1 MLDRSQPPKYI
12 IPEDFSLTQPEHFE
26 LSSGAKVY
34 FIPTPA
40 VEAVKIEFLGNGT
53 RANLPLTRSLVP
65 SFTLQL
71 LPEGTSQK
79 SGTEIAHF
87 FDFHASELQPIISF
101 GNEGFSLISTKKHI
115 FEILPVALELVHE
128 AIFPEEI
135 LIKKKSQRK
144 LSIQLEREKTSSRA
158 SQLFRKALFG
168 DTHPYGVVV
177 EESMLEEITSER
189 LLQHSQ
195 TQLWQNLE
203 IFISGNFSE
212 PELSKLLQHL
222 EKFPVRPLLEKVL
235 LPETSSEYFLHEER
249 AESLQSSIRMG
260 DFSIPKNHSDFIP
273 LLVFNSILGGYF
285 GSRLIKNIREDKGHT
300 YGIYSSLAQIGDLNY
315 WVISADVEKKYL
327 QTVKSE
333 IKKEIQTL
341 CEEPVPQDELELVRN
356 YLLGQMLSQFSN
368 SFDLMDRF
376 RAVHHAGMTLG
387 FYQQKLNFLKEFNQ
401 GHILEIGEKYFKDK
415 AIFEVS
421 VG

>member
-1 MLDRSQPPKYI
+1 MLDRSQPPKFI
-12 IPEDFSLTQPEHFE
+12 IPEDFSLTQPEQFD
-26 LSSGAKVY
+26 LSSGAKVF
-34 FIPTPA
+34 FIQTPA
-40 VEAVKIEFLGNGT
+40 VEAVKIEFLGKGT
-53 RANLPLTRSLVP
+53 RASLPLNQSLIP

-71 LPEGTSQK
+71 LPEGTNRK

-87 FDFHASELQPIISF
+87 FDFHASEIQPIISF
-101 GNEGFSLISTKKHI
+101 SNEGISLISTKKHV

-128 AIFPEEI
+128 AVFPEEI
-135 LIKKKSQRK
+135 LQKRKSQRK
-144 LSIQLEREKTSSRA
+144 LAIQLEREKTSSRA

-168 DTHPYGVVV
+168 EMHPYGV
-177 EESMLEEITSER
+177 EIGESMLEEISSER

-195 TQLWQNLE
+195 NQLWQNLE
-203 IFISGNFSE
+203 IFISGNFSAQ
-212 PELSKLLQHL
+212 ELSKLLQGL
-222 EKFPVRPLLEKVL
+222 EKFPFRTALEQTL
-235 LPETSSEYFLHEER
+235 LPEISSENFIHEKK
-249 AESLQSSIRMG
+249 AESVQSSIRIG
-260 DFSIPKNHSDFIP
+260 DFSIPKNHPDFIP
-273 LLVFNSILGGYF
+273 LVVFNSILGGYF

-327 QTVKSE
+327 QTVKDE

-341 CEEPVPQDELELVRN
+341 CDEPVPSDELELVRN

-376 RAVHHAGMTLG
+376 RAVHHAGLTLD
-387 FYQQKLNFLKEFNQ
+387 FYQQKLKFLKQFNQ
-401 GHILEIGEKYFKDK
+401 GHILEIGEKYFKNK
-415 AIFEVS
+415 EIFEVS